1 MSLQLVD
8 QVQTELKVPV
18 ALVEKFKLAI
28 PSHKVTKFFSFLV
41 ELEVAQMVGL
51 ILTPMKITTEEMA

>member
-1 MSLQLVD
+1 MSSQLERPA
-8 QVQTELKVPV
+8 QTELKV
-18 ALVEKFKLAI
+18 LVVLVDKFKLAI